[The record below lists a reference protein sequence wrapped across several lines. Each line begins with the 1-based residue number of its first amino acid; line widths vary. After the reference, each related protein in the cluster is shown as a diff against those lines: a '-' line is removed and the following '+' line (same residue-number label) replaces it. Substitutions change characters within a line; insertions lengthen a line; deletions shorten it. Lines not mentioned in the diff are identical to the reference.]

1 MKNDVTSKNQTIG
14 ARRSFMRPGFTLI
27 ELLVAIGIIGLLT
40 ALLLPAVQSA
50 RESARRLRC
59 QNNMKQIGLGL
70 ANYIDSIGTFPQG
83 RTQSGD
89 PRYLTYPSVACSG
102 PFDRSFFIAILPFVE
117 QKPLFDQFN
126 FQVAMIG
133 WEQET
138 ARKPIVSIF
147 ACPSDAEAGR
157 HVEMAV
163 KEPWNGEIDVGY
175 FQSWRASY
183 AACHSSGG
191 AYALGGGANN
201 CVPLPNEIQM
211 ANGCIT
217 DLPNITYAS
226 VADGLS
232 NTMIV
237 AEKSATVVVRKIQR
251 DFPGSRS
258 DLGVWSSAS
267 VRSTH
272 FLTQQPPNAFKLIPI
287 TNIGDSWYLSA
298 SSQHPG
304 GVNILMG
311 DGSVRFVKE
320 TIDSWHSGPPR
331 PFGVWQRLAMRN
343 GGEIID
349 QASF

>member
-1 MKNDVTSKNQTIG
+1 MNNNLTSNHRTIST
-14 ARRSFMRPGFTLI
+14 RPLFLRPGFTLI

-50 RESARRLRC
+50 RESARRLQC
-59 QNNMKQIGLGL
+59 QNNIKQIGLGL
-70 ANYIDSIGTFPQG
+70 ANYIGTIGTFPQG
-83 RTQSGD
+83 RTLSGD
-89 PRYLTYPSVACSG
+89 PRDLMYPSVPCSG
-102 PFDRSFFIAILPFVE
+102 PIDRSFFIALLPFVE

-126 FQVAMIG
+126 FQVAMLG

-138 ARKPIVSIF
+138 ARRPVVSIF
-147 ACPSDAEAGR
+147 TCPSDVEAGR
-157 HVEMAV
+157 LVEMGM
-163 KEPWNGEIDVGY
+163 KEPWYGDIDVGY
-175 FQSWRASY
+175 YQSWRASY

-191 AYALGGGANN
+191 AYALNGIKT
-201 CVPLPNEIQM
+201 CEPEPNDIQM

-226 VADGLS
+226 VTDGLS
-232 NTMIV
+232 HTMVV
-237 AEKSATVVVRKIQR
+237 AEKSATIINRKLQHE
-251 DFPGSRS
+251 DPGSRS
-258 DLGVWSSAS
+258 GIGVWSSAS
-267 VRSTH
+267 IFVTV
-272 FLTQQPPNAFKLIPI
+272 FMTQNPPNAFKVIPI
-287 TNIGDSWYLSA
+287 THIGQSWFASA

-331 PFGVWQRLAMRN
+331 PFGVWQRLATRN